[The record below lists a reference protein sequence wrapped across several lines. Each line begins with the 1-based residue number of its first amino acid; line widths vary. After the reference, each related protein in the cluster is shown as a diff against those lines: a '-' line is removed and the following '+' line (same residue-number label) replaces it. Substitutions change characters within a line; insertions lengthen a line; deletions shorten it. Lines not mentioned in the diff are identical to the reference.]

1 VAAFIFFTMNITHDS
16 HYTIGSTHAYCQ
28 DYADS
33 GEREDFV
40 YACISDGCSSSK
52 DSDIG
57 ARWLCKSFSFVEEFG
72 TKTRP
77 EGMEIGLINN
87 LKYAFP
93 YGIFDETCLDATLLG
108 LVYDKKSDQL
118 FVYAWGDGQIHL
130 KYKSGIT
137 HRISITYKTNAP
149 YYLSYR
155 LDNKSAEYEKEFG
168 TEYALITENINGAET
183 EFFTIRAK
191 SFFKVVD
198 DASKVLDFAAVM
210 SDGVESFM
218 FPLSLTKDLVQK
230 EFLNF
235 KSLNGEFVKRRFQG
249 FKRFCARETVTHY
262 DDLSLAA
269 ISFQDLI

>member
-1 VAAFIFFTMNITHDS
+1 MNITHDS
-16 HYTIGSTHAYCQ
+16 HYTIGSTHQYCQ

-57 ARWLCKSFSFVEEFG
+57 ARWLCKNFSFVEEFG
-72 TKTRP
+72 TKARP
-77 EGMEIGLINN
+77 EGMEVGLINN

-93 YGIFDETCLDATLLG
+93 YGVFGETCLDATLLG

-130 KYKSGIT
+130 KYKDGRTVNYS
-137 HRISITYKTNAP
+137 ISYKTNAP

-155 LDNKSAEYEKEFG
+155 LGDKTEQYEKEFG
-168 TEYALITENINGAET
+168 LDYAIIRETVNNAET
-183 EFFTIRAK
+183 EFGLFGQK
-191 SFFKVVD
+191 NFFKVIEN
-198 DASKVLDFAAVM
+198 ASKTLDFAAVM
-210 SDGVESFM
+210 SDGMESFM
-218 FPLSLTKDLVQK
+218 FPLSLNKQIVQK

-249 FKRFCARETVTHY
+249 FKRYCAKESVTHY

-269 ISFQDLI
+269 ISFVD